1 MSCRTG
7 VAECS
12 IFLGD
17 SPHCTGLPTGR
28 GFRPVRRHP
37 PPRRSF
43 GRVLFFGVPIRY
55 PRFQKKGEQFTTA
68 RCLCFSQQP
77 AWRQSA
83 EISQI
88 HHCCAP
94 SPSAC
99 QKQTDP
105 ARLRRTRSKL
115 ETLSMLPTKDIQ
127 IDPVP
132 VCQLGT
138 FPPWPYNFGPRLP
151 SVGTTSERRYPT
163 TRQRNQGC
171 RISTNGQR
179 MYVKPTA
186 RGRRRSGFGSNN
198 PRWNQLRVR
207 EDAALEK
214 WKGNAHVVAGVRDV
228 VGGLRRVGHFSSFAR
243 KLYPA
248 DVNRA
253 QQKH

>member
-12 IFLGD
+12 FFLGD

-138 FPPWPYNFGPRLP
+138 REEGAGRVSVRTIRGGTSCECERTLPWKSGREMR
-151 SVGTTSERRYPT
+151 TSLL
-163 TRQRNQGC
+163 
-171 RISTNGQR
+171 
-179 MYVKPTA
+179 A
-186 RGRRRSGFGSNN
+186 
-198 PRWNQLRVR
+198 
-207 EDAALEK
+207 
-214 WKGNAHVVAGVRDV
+214 
-228 VGGLRRVGHFSSFAR
+228 
-243 KLYPA
+243 
-248 DVNRA
+248 
-253 QQKH
+253 